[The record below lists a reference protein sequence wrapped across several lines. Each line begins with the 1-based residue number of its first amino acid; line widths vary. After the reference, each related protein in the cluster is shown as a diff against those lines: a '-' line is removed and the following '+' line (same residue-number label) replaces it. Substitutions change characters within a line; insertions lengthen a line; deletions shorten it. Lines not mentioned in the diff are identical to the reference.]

1 MTRRPPQYERY
12 SQFSGRKTR
21 KVSARLPERL
31 VTALN
36 VAARK
41 YHRTR
46 EQIIRIGL
54 EDWLHEREGY
64 ARRQ

>member
-1 MTRRPPQYERY
+1 MARRPPQYERY
-12 SQFSGRKTR
+12 SWYSGRKPR

-31 VTALN
+31 VKALN

-54 EDWLHEREGY
+54 EDWLREREDY
-64 ARRQ
+64 QK